1 MSPNSS
7 TAQSTFNIPGLQTG
21 SSIEQN
27 DFDAKFRQITQ
38 TDEQLQSLRSDY
50 ETAQFDAVISDDQ
63 KQQNLEHLTIMA
75 AQSADQ
81 SFASIVGGDPLLQQL
96 ENENPP
102 AAGSF
107 NVQPENNLTSKEA
120 RARQIEMLN
129 AVLNMTDRLSLFR
142 TEHDVVNQE

>member
-27 DFDAKFRQITQ
+27 DFDAKFRQIIQ
-38 TDEQLQSLRSDY
+38 DDEQLQTLRQGYNEAPS
-50 ETAQFDAVISDDQ
+50 AAIISDDQ
-63 KQQNLEHLTIMA
+63 KQQDLEHLTNMA

-81 SFASIVGGDPLLQQL
+81 SFASIVGGDPLLRQL
-96 ENENPP
+96 DNENPP
-102 AAGSF
+102 VAGSF
-107 NVQPENNLTSKEA
+107 TAQSENNLTSKEV
-120 RARQIEMLN
+120 RAQQIEMLN

-142 TEHDVVNQE
+142 TEHDVVNPV